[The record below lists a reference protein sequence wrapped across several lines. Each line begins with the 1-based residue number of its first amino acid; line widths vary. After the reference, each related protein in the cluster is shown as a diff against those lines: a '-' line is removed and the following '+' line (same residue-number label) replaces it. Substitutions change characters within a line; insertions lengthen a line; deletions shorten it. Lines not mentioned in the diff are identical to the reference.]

1 MGRTPDSDCVL
12 LAPPRSIIG
21 TISIVKGKIAVWA
34 LLPAVPAMKTRF
46 EFSSSYLIN
55 PLFIEAG

>member
-21 TISIVKGKIAVWA
+21 TISIVKGKIAVWP
-34 LLPAVPAMKTRF
+34 LNPPPATEKGRQ
-46 EFSSSYLIN
+46 IN
-55 PLFIEAG
+55 L